1 MHQQL
6 KESLWAYIVHNNPEL
21 MFNLQ
26 EDYSVTRYLDE
37 KVSSVMPKVLQLLEQ
52 DKPGHVIHELCMA
65 QLTDDLK
72 PSKYQYI
79 KKVLKHE
86 FELFYERFKEEGILT
101 YEAVNLIEHCE
112 PVFKELCFNAESE
125 NNSVIWAGV
134 TGAVAEYLKQF
145 HSGTKY

>member
-26 EDYSVTRYLDE
+26 EEYSVTRYLED

-52 DKPGHVIHELCMA
+52 DKPGHAILELCMDEM
-65 QLTDDLK
+65 TNDLK
-72 PSKYQYI
+72 PSKYHYI
-79 KKVLKHE
+79 KKVLKQE

-101 YEAVNLIEHCE
+101 YEAINLIDHCE
-112 PVFKELCFNAESE
+112 PVFKELCFCRDNED
-125 NNSVIWAGV
+125 NGLIWAGV
-134 TGAVAEYLKQF
+134 TGATAAYLKQF
-145 HSGTKY
+145 HTNS

>member
-26 EDYSVTRYLDE
+26 EEYSVTRYLED

-52 DKPGHVIHELCMA
+52 DKPGHAILELCMDEM
-65 QLTDDLK
+65 TNDLK
-72 PSKYQYI
+72 PSKYLYI
-79 KKVLKHE
+79 KKVLKQE

-101 YEAVNLIEHCE
+101 YEAINLIDHCE
-112 PVFKELCFNAESE
+112 PVFKELCFCRDNED
-125 NNSVIWAGV
+125 NGLIWAGV
-134 TGAVAEYLKQF
+134 TGATAEYLGQF
-145 HSGTKY
+145 HTNS